1 MGISIFLSYGFS
13 PPSFAAPPPPPVDE
27 DAKTEE
33 MLEEIWRNGVAIEEG
48 DETALG
54 RAAGELIAAR
64 SSLLAQF
71 EKEQLTPFILSAGE
85 EEQVR
90 KAFDLLKSI
99 SPLKD
104 NANLNLSV
112 NPMEFEIIEKVLVEM
127 DGLRKKLLQRERGK
141 IKLPIRAFTGIGL
154 LSPLAS
160 VAARPSLPDR
170 I

>member
-1 MGISIFLSYGFS
+1 MSHLRSILIFLGISLLLSFGVFS
-13 PPSFAAPPPPPVDE
+13 PSFAAPPPPPGDE
-27 DAKTEE
+27 DAEAEKV
-33 MLEEIWRNGVAIEEG
+33 LEELWRNGVAIEEG
-48 DETALG
+48 DESALG

-112 NPMEFEIIEKVLVEM
+112 NPMESK
-127 DGLRKKLLQRERGK
+127 
-141 IKLPIRAFTGIGL
+141 
-154 LSPLAS
+154 
-160 VAARPSLPDR
+160 
-170 I
+170 